1 MVRLLVDALN
11 RAADLRNL
19 RLIDSLCDRLPS
31 WMKESSEAMLRR
43 EIEETETRLLK
54 ERNTVGK

>member
-1 MVRLLVDALN
+1 
-11 RAADLRNL
+11 
-19 RLIDSLCDRLPS
+19 
-31 WMKESSEAMLRR
+31 MKESSEAMLRR